1 MLAKSR
7 LIIRPGLEIAEDEV
21 HLEAGRA
28 QGAGGQ
34 NVNKVSSAIH
44 LRFDIAASSLPEEYK
59 SRLLSLSDKRLS
71 SDGVIVIKAQRYR
84 TREQNSK
91 DALERLKELIARS
104 TQRHRKR
111 IPTRPSK
118 AAKQRRLDS
127 KSQRSRIKQLRGSVH
142 D

>member
-1 MLAKSR
+1 M
-7 LIIRPGLEIAEDEV
+7 LIIRPGLEIPENEIQ
-21 HLEAGRA
+21 LESIRA

-44 LRFDIAASSLPEEYK
+44 LRFDVGASSLPDEVK
-59 SRLLSLSDKRLS
+59 ARLLSMSDQRLN
-71 SDGVIVIKAQRYR
+71 SDGVVVIKAQRHR
-84 TREQNSK
+84 TREKNSR
-91 DALERLKELIARS
+91 DALERLAELIRGA

-118 AAKQRRLDS
+118 ASKERRLTS
-127 KSQRSRIKQLRGSVH
+127 KSQRSRTKQLRGKVI